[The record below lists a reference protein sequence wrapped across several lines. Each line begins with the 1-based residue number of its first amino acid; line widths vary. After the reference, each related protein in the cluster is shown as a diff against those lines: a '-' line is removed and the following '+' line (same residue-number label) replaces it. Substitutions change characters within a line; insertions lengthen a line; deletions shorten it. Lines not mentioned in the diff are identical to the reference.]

1 MAKSG
6 YVSKLPSG
14 SYRIE
19 YMSNGKKYRK
29 TIKAK
34 NITEAKK
41 YLMDFIN
48 SINNNTFQDKV
59 SIRFDDFAA
68 YWFEKHAKVNL
79 SPTTAAGYKTI
90 LNKRVLPAIGDV
102 YLSDITKIQIQDI
115 LNDIKKDGL
124 SSKTQKRYWS
134 VISSI
139 LSFAVE
145 NDYLKYNPAA
155 SIKIRSNSMEC
166 KTEMQ
171 IYDHEELNELY
182 IALDKEEDKQL
193 VDMIMLDL
201 LTGLRRGEIMGL
213 QPRDY
218 NKKDGTLTI
227 SRTKIKDGGTPI
239 IKDTKNHKSRTFL
252 LPLEAQNII
261 ERNIKQLKDD
271 DFIFDMHPDTFS
283 KKFKKFLKKNN
294 LKDIRVYDLRHTNAS
309 MLHSE
314 GIDYATIAARIGNLP
329 STTAN
334 FYIHKVS
341 EKDIEAKNKL
351 DEIFKRS

>member
-1 MAKSG
+1 MRNIGS
-6 YVSKLPSG
+6 VVKLPSG

-19 YMSNGKKYRK
+19 YNVKGKRYRK
-29 TIKAK
+29 TVKAK
-34 NITEAKK
+34 NITEARK
-41 YLMDFIN
+41 YLHDFIS

-59 SIRFDDFAA
+59 SIRFDEFAA
-68 YWFEKHAKVNL
+68 FWFEKHAKQNL
-79 SPTTAAGYKTI
+79 SPTTVAGYKTI

-115 LNDIKKDGL
+115 LSDLKKDGL
-124 SSKTQKRYWS
+124 TSKTQKRYWS

-139 LSFAVE
+139 LSYAVE
-145 NDYLKYNPAA
+145 NDYLKYNVAA
-155 SIKIRSNSMEC
+155 SIKIRPDSTEH

-171 IYDHEELNELY
+171 IYDHSELELLY
-182 IALDKEEDKQL
+182 NALDKEDDKVL

-213 QPRDY
+213 QPKDY
-218 NKKDGTLTI
+218 DPKEGTLTI
-227 SRTKIKDGGTPI
+227 SRTKVKNGGTPI
-239 IKDTKNHKSRTFL
+239 IKDTKNHKSRTFI
-252 LPLEAQNII
+252 LPDKAREIL
-261 ERNIKQLKDD
+261 ERNIEYKADD

-283 KKFKKFLKKNN
+283 KNFKKFLKRNN

-314 GIDYATIAARIGNLP
+314 GIDYATIASRIGNLP

-341 EKDIEAKNKL
+341 EKDKEASDKL
-351 DEIFKRS
+351 NEIFKR